1 MMIKADTGYRSE
13 SAILNPMLQS
23 AKIMSEY
30 VARGGGNILAEKVVR
45 MLTEIL
51 EKNHDETKRYY
62 PRRRLWH

>member
-1 MMIKADTGYRSE
+1 MKE
-13 SAILNPMLQS
+13 